1 MRKKLGLKK
10 AEPQINKRQWLE
22 LKKSVHNFPEG
33 WTKKDNEGSWI
44 YKGQWRKII

>member
-1 MRKKLGLKK
+1 MRIKIEDYYG
-10 AEPQINKRQWLE
+10 IDKRQWAE
-22 LKKSVHNFPEG
+22 LKKSMYNFPEG